1 MRLRQEILEDFA
13 RKLKQLSVENEA
25 EIKNNEQADAEMT
38 ANENKPAFVE
48 MTSSVSENILTAA
61 SHNFYFEVEYSA
73 ADDS

>member
-1 MRLRQEILEDFA
+1 M
-13 RKLKQLSVENEA
+13 KLKLKTTNRL
-25 EIKNNEQADAEMT
+25 T